1 MPPRRHGPK
10 APVRAGAVGAPAE
23 AGDPMNPKTF
33 HTQPAGR
40 RRAPAQPRSLRLAW
54 GPQ

>member
-1 MPPRRHGPK
+1 MPPRRHSPK
-10 APVRAGAVGAPAE
+10 APVRAGAVVALAK
-23 AGDPMNPKTF
+23 AGDSMNPKTF

-40 RRAPAQPRSLRLAW
+40 RRAPAQPRSLRLAG

>member
-10 APVRAGAVGAPAE
+10 APVRAGAVVALAE
-23 AGDPMNPKTF
+23 AGDSMNPKTF
-33 HTQPAGR
+33 RTQPAGR
-40 RRAPAQPRSLRLAW
+40 RRATAQPRSPRFAW